1 MSYISFFPGDVKQK
15 IHLIWNSIHIRF
27 YNICKKCHT
36 YGTGIRRPNNNDSSH
51 LKEGDLVP
59 IFISPGRPLKNAKHR
74 ILFLKETPEGIP
86 GIPDI
91 ILLMV
96 GKA

>member
-1 MSYISFFPGDVKQK
+1 MTP
-15 IHLIWNSIHIRF
+15 
-27 YNICKKCHT
+27 
-36 YGTGIRRPNNNDSSH
+36 PNLN
-51 LKEGDLVP
+51 EGDIVP
-59 IFISPGRPLKNAKHR
+59 IIISPGSPLKNAKHR